1 MANVLEQKINENE
14 EFYNSTKKDLENKI
28 GVANGEYTDLLK
40 DFNSQLGYIQNDTM
54 LSKEGKDKKTDE
66 IRNSFIAKAKVKS
79 IDHFAGLQRS
89 LDIAIK
95 EDNLKRVENYE
106 IMTERSLP
114 QLLYVST
121 MMNNISSFNDVD
133 LLEDVFKY
141 TSEGCNFSDELINM
155 VHIKARN
162 LINNHVRAANV
173 ENPVTSGINAMN
185 AAQNRSKIE
194 KIISKIDKYKKNY
207 SKELTDLKSTFAR
220 AVNQGKYPSSLYI
233 QRDIKDDFVGKVD
246 PLLF

>member
-1 MANVLEQKINENE
+1 MADILEQKINESE

-28 GVANGEYTDLLK
+28 AMANGEYTGLLK

-66 IRNSFIAKAKVKS
+66 IRNSFITKAKVKS

-89 LDIAIK
+89 LDIAIEK
-95 EDNLKRVENYE
+95 DNLKRVENYE

-121 MMNNISSFNDVD
+121 MMNNISSFNDAD

-141 TSEGCNFSDELINM
+141 SSEGCNFSDELINM

-162 LINNHVRAANV
+162 LMNNHAKAENV
-173 ENPVTSGINAMN
+173 ENPVTSRLNAMDT
-185 AAQNRSKIE
+185 AQNRSKLE
-194 KIISKIDKYKKNY
+194 KIISKINKYKKNY
-207 SKELTDLKSTFAR
+207 SKEFTDLKSSFAR

-233 QRDIKDDFVGKVD
+233 QRDPKDDFGVKVD
-246 PLLF
+246 PWNR